1 MKTKWRRW
9 KELFTSCVYTVVTVA
24 ISFLLLLCV
33 AKGTKG
39 LHVVGRVRTDDC
51 FHQALVGTRQGALTR
66 WKGRERDRE
75 RESKEGMT
83 AEMMVLF
90 LWSGWNVLEKLINH
104 NNIV

>member
-39 LHVVGRVRTDDC
+39 LHVVGRVGTDDC

-66 WKGRERDRE
+66 WKGRERE
-75 RESKEGMT
+75 REQRGDDSRDDGAVFVVWVEC
-83 AEMMVLF
+83 
-90 LWSGWNVLEKLINH
+90 SGEVDKS
-104 NNIV
+104 